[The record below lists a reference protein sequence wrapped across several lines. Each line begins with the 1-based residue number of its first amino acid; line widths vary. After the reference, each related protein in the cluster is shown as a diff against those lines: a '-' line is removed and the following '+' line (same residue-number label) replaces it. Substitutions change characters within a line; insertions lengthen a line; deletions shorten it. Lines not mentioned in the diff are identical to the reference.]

1 MFTLCTACIAFPV
14 VQHTVGVSRCGCC
27 GGPPYCGVGCGV
39 VSRSTRSIQNDH
51 HRCNTE
57 LQSLQLIACVPAQK
71 KVKFSRWP
79 LQRNFAN
86 PYQYKEEFPKIRK
99 LLPFSDIV
107 FKYLEQPS
115 YYSRKEGQS
124 GERIAITGVWNCDAL
139 RLLHILRL
147 FKDKGSAMAVWG
159 VVRGDPASVHSCP
172 LTPTLQLATKCQL
185 GRTCHSV

>member
-1 MFTLCTACIAFPV
+1 MLLLHIIIPAYSSILREHEGFMVCDIAAGLF
-14 VQHTVGVSRCGCC
+14 Q
-27 GGPPYCGVGCGV
+27 
-39 VSRSTRSIQNDH
+39 
-51 HRCNTE
+51 
-57 LQSLQLIACVPAQK
+57 
-71 KVKFSRWP
+71 
-79 LQRNFAN
+79 
-86 PYQYKEEFPKIRK
+86 RK